1 MAPGP
6 PGSSCCFARWGFLEE
21 ESEECLNRELPR
33 SGDGH
38 NERVG
43 HRGKHV
49 WSSCGLCPC
58 QDELADVAFWPVKV
72 DERRDH
78 AAEGEA

>member
-1 MAPGP
+1 MVAGP

-21 ESEECLNRELPR
+21 EREERLNRELTR
-33 SGDGH
+33 SGDGQ

-43 HRGKHV
+43 HCGEHV
-49 WSSCGLCPC
+49 WSSCGLRPC
-58 QDELADVAFWPVKV
+58 QDELADVAFWSVKV
-72 DERRDH
+72 DEGCDH